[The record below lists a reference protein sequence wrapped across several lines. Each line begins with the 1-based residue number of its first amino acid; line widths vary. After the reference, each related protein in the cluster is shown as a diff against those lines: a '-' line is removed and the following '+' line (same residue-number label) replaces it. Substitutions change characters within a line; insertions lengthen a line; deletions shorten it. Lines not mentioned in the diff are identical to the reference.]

1 MKTFL
6 LALLCCTTLA
16 ATLAYGQGDEGF
28 QPARVVAF
36 ERVAND
42 AQHPEKSD
50 SYKISMRLGD
60 TIYNCH
66 ANAPVTVFNDWT
78 INKEFP
84 TKLNGKVLLVKN
96 PDGQIVELTIVGK
109 KKPK

>member
-1 MKTFL
+1 VRRVAVAM
-6 LALLCCTTLA
+6 LCCVMLA
-16 ATLAYGQGDEGF
+16 SMLAYAQDEGY
-28 QPARVVAF
+28 QTAKVVAF
-36 ERVAND
+36 ERVPND

-50 SYKISMRLGD
+50 SYKISLRLGD

-84 TKLNGKVLLVKN
+84 AKVNGKTMLVRN
-96 PDGQIVELTIVGK
+96 FDGQVIEMNITGK